1 MLLNLTTQFI
11 RFCIVGII
19 STLLHIIVA
28 SVMLYGFGKDLII
41 SNLVAYLF
49 AFGLSYLSNA
59 IWSFNTKPTAD
70 NFQKYLASSLLILVV
85 ISSLSYLIKVN
96 HWPNDIG
103 VLLVALIIP
112 ILNYLLLQAFVFK
125 HLK

>member
-1 MLLNLTTQFI
+1 
-11 RFCIVGII
+11 
-19 STLLHIIVA
+19 
-28 SVMLYGFGKDLII
+28 MLYGFGKDLII